1 MPRTCWNLQKFILKQ
16 FAETRCRGPH
26 IASVCVPGVRF
37 CPVSVHG
44 NPYMLSSY
52 FGPSEL
58 NGAVFFPVE
67 SRLLKK
73 RPVGPTFAPES
84 SDAHNLTSRPP
95 NDACYQALNSLQTYE

>member
-1 MPRTCWNLQKFILKQ
+1 MLRTRWNLQNFILKQ

-37 CPVSVHG
+37 CPVSICS

-52 FGPSEL
+52 FGPSEY
-58 NGAVFFPVE
+58 NGAVRFFAG

-73 RPVGPTFAPES
+73 CPVGPTFAPES
-84 SDAHNLTSRPP
+84 SDAHILTSRPP
-95 NDACYQALNSLQTYE
+95 NDVCRKALN